1 MASGY
6 KKYVKRLLNL
16 GARALSKR
24 KILPMKKLLSFSL
37 FVGIIILILVGAK
50 SAEAQRV
57 IVTRS
62 TVIIPPS
69 TGSIAY
75 TNGHWKWST
84 RFQKYI
90 WVAHPRARLRVHRGY
105 RVRI

>member
-1 MASGY
+1 
-6 KKYVKRLLNL
+6 
-16 GARALSKR
+16 
-24 KILPMKKLLSFSL
+24 MKKPISLSL
-37 FVGIIILILVGAK
+37 FVGIVILILIGAK

-62 TVIIPPS
+62 TVVIPPS
-69 TGSIAY
+69 TPSIAY
-75 TNGHWKWST
+75 TNGYWKWSL

-90 WVAHPRARLRVHRGY
+90 WVAHPRARFRVHRGY

>member
-1 MASGY
+1 MRKPIS
-6 KKYVKRLLNL
+6 
-16 GARALSKR
+16 LS
-24 KILPMKKLLSFSL
+24 LCAV
-37 FVGIIILILVGAK
+37 FVILILIGTK

-62 TVIIPPS
+62 TVVIPSSASP
-69 TGSIAY
+69 IAY
-75 TNGHWKWST
+75 TNGYWKWSP

-90 WVAHPRARLRVHRGY
+90 WVAHPRARFRVHRGY

>member
-1 MASGY
+1 
-6 KKYVKRLLNL
+6 
-16 GARALSKR
+16 
-24 KILPMKKLLSFSL
+24 MKKLTSFA
-37 FVGIIILILVGAK
+37 IIMSIAILILTSAK

-62 TVIIPPS
+62 TVVIPA
-69 TGSIAY
+69 TNNSIAY
-75 TNGHWKWST
+75 TNGYWKWSP

-90 WVAHPRARLRVHRGY
+90 WVAHPRARFRVQRGY

>member
-1 MASGY
+1 
-6 KKYVKRLLNL
+6 
-16 GARALSKR
+16 
-24 KILPMKKLLSFSL
+24 MKKPFSL
-37 FVGIIILILVGAK
+37 SLFIAMIILILISSK

-62 TVIIPPS
+62 TVVIPA
-69 TGSIAY
+69 TTNSIAY
-75 TNGHWKWST
+75 TNGYWKWSP

-90 WVAHPRARLRVHRGY
+90 WVAHPRARFRVQRGY